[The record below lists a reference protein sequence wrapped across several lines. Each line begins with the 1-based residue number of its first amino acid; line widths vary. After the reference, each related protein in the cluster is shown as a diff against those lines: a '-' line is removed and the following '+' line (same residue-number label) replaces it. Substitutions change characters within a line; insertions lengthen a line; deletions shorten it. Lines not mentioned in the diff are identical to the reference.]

1 MKRSIRVDGEN
12 FIFEF
17 NKDIDMYECRGRVCY
32 DEEHDEV
39 PEEKLWKAA
48 KELVSDLRQE
58 IGGDWNAG
66 YSEKGWVEVHL
77 R

>member
-1 MKRSIRVDGEN
+1 
-12 FIFEF
+12 
-17 NKDIDMYECRGRVCY
+17 MYECRGRVCY

-48 KELVSDLRQE
+48 LELESDLRQE
-58 IGGDWNAG
+58 IGGDWNREH
-66 YSEKGWVEVHL
+66 SEKGWVEVAL